1 MITRRKLGARTTA
14 ALGAAAATTIA
25 APAIAQKKGGECI
38 MAQQSPPPSMDA
50 QTTSAQ
56 HARNISMHIYETL
69 YTRDEGGNVIPD
81 LAEGVDI
88 SPDGL
93 TYRFKL
99 RKAKFH
105 NGKDM
110 TSADVKASMERYA
123 KVGNSAAILRD
134 VDATETPDSSTYVVK
149 LKKPFPGFLDGIS
162 SPRAPFV
169 ILPAEESGKEANK
182 AENIG
187 TGPYQF
193 VEYRP
198 DAHVKLRRYDGYVQ
212 NTNFKERD
220 GFGGK
225 KTAYFDN
232 LTIRFMPEAGARA
245 AALETGEVH
254 ILELILVPAA
264 QRLKS
269 NANIKLYE
277 MMPWAF
283 QIIVLNHSQ
292 GMMGNL
298 KFRQAIQAALDYEE
312 IIAIANDGLY
322 RMTHG
327 WQHPTGA
334 YFAGDIGKELY
345 NQKNMATAKQ
355 LLQESGYK
363 GEEVIFL
370 GDSTIINH
378 KLVAEV
384 GSEQLK
390 KLGVNVK
397 TLIVDWPT
405 ASTLRLKPEGW
416 HLWAL
421 GMGIEP
427 YEGPYNVAG
436 FFVKPQLQS
445 HVEDPV
451 LEEAYSRL
459 ASAPKLD
466 DRKAAMADIQRR
478 MYGNVTAIKLGDFGI
493 TQAARSN
500 VENFKPYRVPRMWD
514 IWFS

>member
-1 MITRRKLGARTTA
+1 MITRRRFHTA
-14 ALGAAAATTIA
+14 AASAGIAASSIG

-38 MAQQSPPPSMDA
+38 MAQQSPPPSIDA

-56 HARNISMHIYETL
+56 HARNISLHMYETL
-69 YTRDEGGNVIPD
+69 FTRDENANVIPD

-110 TSADVKASMERYA
+110 TSTDVKASMDRY
-123 KVGNSAAILRD
+123 KRVGNSAAILKD
-134 VDATETPDSSTYVVK
+134 VAETETPDASTYVVK
-149 LKKPFPGFLDGIS
+149 LTKPFPGFMEGIS

-169 ILPAEESGKEANK
+169 VMPAEETPKEANK
-182 AENIG
+182 VDIIG

-193 VEYRP
+193 VAFRP
-198 DAHVKLRRYDGYVQ
+198 DADIKLRRHEGYVQ

-225 KTAYFDN
+225 KTPHFDN
-232 LTIRFMPEAGARA
+232 ITVRFMPEAGARA
-245 AALETGEVH
+245 AALETGEIH
-254 ILELILVPAA
+254 INELIPTPAA

-269 NANIKLYE
+269 NRAIKIHE

-283 QIIVLNHSQ
+283 QVIILNHSQ
-292 GMMGNL
+292 GMMANL

-327 WQHPTGA
+327 WQHPNTT
-334 YFAGDIGKELY
+334 YNAGDIGKDLY
-345 NQKNMATAKQ
+345 NQKNLAKAKQ

-363 GEEVIFL
+363 GEEIVFL
-370 GDSTIINH
+370 GDSTILNH
-378 KLVAEV
+378 KGVTEV

-397 TLIVDWPT
+397 PLILDWPA
-405 ASTLRLKPEGW
+405 ASAMRLKPEGW

-451 LEEAYSRL
+451 LEAAYAKL
-459 ASAPKLD
+459 ATSLKLD
-466 DRKAAMADIQRR
+466 DRKAGMADFQRR
-478 MYGNVTAIKLGDFGI
+478 MYDNVTAIKLGDFGI
-493 TQAARSN
+493 VQGARSN
-500 VENFKPYRVPRMWD
+500 VENFKPYRIPRMWD
-514 IWFS
+514 VWFT